1 VLKNIVVWSSNQF
14 RRLIRYAK
22 HSITGGR
29 YGSALLEYV
38 NEMATLLP
46 SNCAL
51 APLSY
56 YWFVSPIELKFS
68 NKSVEQKKELHGDY
82 YMYQL
87 FTIHSGFTDFTD
99 LEGNFI
105 ARVLWKY
112 DSQDS
117 KGSIFASTMK
127 IDTTET
133 KRSQTSLN
141 RLPEYGSPVSFGSQ
155 SQQQGVLSALLKTGQ
170 FTDNSESRKMKIRE
184 MF

>member
-1 VLKNIVVWSSNQF
+1 VVSRNRF

-22 HSITGGR
+22 HSITSGR
-29 YGSALLEYV
+29 HGRALLEYI
-38 NEMATLLP
+38 NETATLLP

-51 APLSY
+51 APLSS
-56 YWFVSPIELKFS
+56 YWFVSPIELKIS
-68 NKSVEQKKELHGDY
+68 SEKPVDKRKELHGDY

-87 FTIHSGFTDFTD
+87 YTIHLGLTDFTD
-99 LEGNFI
+99 MEGNFI

-127 IDTTET
+127 RDTTET

-155 SQQQGVLSALLKTGQ
+155 SQQQGVLSALHKTGQ
-170 FTDNSESRKMKIRE
+170 FMDNSESRKMKIRE